1 MVYPCRRVRYDS
13 QYHGLGSSML
23 LSNGGMGMNA
33 DLFIECIESLD
44 ADNTILFEWEAFWR
58 DNACKFD
65 ELWDK

>member
-1 MVYPCRRVRYDS
+1 
-13 QYHGLGSSML
+13 
-23 LSNGGMGMNA
+23 MNA